1 MMNNKSAVEVKEI
14 RSWNIKENI
23 FISQKTKE
31 QCEEQDILILPESQ
45 DESGS
50 VFAQESIS
58 FYKFVKSSDPNIKMD
73 FYSDKESIQ
82 ERALHSFDIYMPIIF
97 VAANILLPF
106 VVGLVTNYVYDKMKG
121 REHEECT
128 INVKF
133 IVQTGETKKELT
145 YDGPAKEFKEAFNK
159 IDISKL

>member
-1 MMNNKSAVEVKEI
+1 MITSKFEVEVKETQ
-14 RSWNIKENI
+14 SWDIDENR
-23 FISQKTKE
+23 FIPQKIKE
-31 QCEEQDILILPESQ
+31 QCMEQEILIMPESQ
-45 DESGS
+45 DENGS
-50 VFAQESIS
+50 VFAQEAIS

-73 FYSDKESIQ
+73 FYADRESIQ

-97 VAANILLPF
+97 VATNILLPF

-128 INVKF
+128 VKVKF
-133 IVQTGETKKELT
+133 IVQKGKTKKELT
-145 YDGPAKEFKEAFNK
+145 YDGPAKEFEKAFKK